1 MCVAIFCV
9 TEVSQATWQLFI
21 AAWVSSAGKLAQLHM
36 MWLVHSDNSSVNKAS
51 YLSANPSLCSFIW
64 PPRSFRCFLL
74 LGRVC
79 HNDEKFKNLSVILIL
94 FKTFLVRLNFLFQIH
109 NSLLK
114 SFLCIYTSLFVWLED
129 LINFNIKF
137 SFFYFEIKK
146 IFWSTHVPFQ
156 EHFIA
161 QCTAT
166 HSWHINHYVLW
177 GSITFLSS

>member
-51 YLSANPSLCSFIW
+51 YWSANPSLCSFIW

-79 HNDEKFKNLSVILIL
+79 HNDVKFKNLNVILIL
-94 FKTFLVRLNFLFQIH
+94 CKTFLTVKFCISNTKVTYNEFPMYLYQFICLVRRFK
-109 NSLLK
+109 NSTITF
-114 SFLCIYTSLFVWLED
+114 SFLAPTGALEEGI
-129 LINFNIKF
+129 LCVRP
-137 SFFYFEIKK
+137 S
-146 IFWSTHVPFQ
+146 VCP
-156 EHFIA
+156 
-161 QCTAT
+161 
-166 HSWHINHYVLW
+166 L
-177 GSITFLSS
+177 LSSNNEF